1 MNYPDLHSEI
11 QALMSDERNF
21 IANASNL
28 SALIFERM
36 ERLNWVGFYMMNKGE
51 LVLGPFQGKVACI
64 RIAMSRGVCGT
75 AASTEKTIV
84 VDDVH
89 EFPGHIACDCA
100 SESEIVIPLIKNGLL
115 YGVLDIDS
123 PHKSRFSD
131 DDRTGLE
138 KAVEILL
145 DLSDMDALG
154 KYYCI

>member
-1 MNYPDLHSEI
+1 MNYNDLHSEI
-11 QALMSDERNF
+11 QSLMSDERNF
-21 IANASNL
+21 LANASNQ

-64 RIAMSRGVCGT
+64 RIAFSRGVCGT
-75 AASTEKTIV
+75 AASKRKTFV
-84 VDDVH
+84 VDNVH
-89 EFPGHIACDCA
+89 EFPRHIACDCA
-100 SESEIVIPLIKNGLL
+100 SESEIVIPLIKNGVF

-138 KAVEILL
+138 KAAEIILSM
-145 DLSDMDALG
+145 SDMDLVG